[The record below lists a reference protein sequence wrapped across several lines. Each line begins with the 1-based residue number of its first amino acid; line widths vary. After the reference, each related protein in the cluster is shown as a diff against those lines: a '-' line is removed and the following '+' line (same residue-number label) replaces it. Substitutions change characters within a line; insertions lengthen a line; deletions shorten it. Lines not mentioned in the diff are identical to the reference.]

1 MSNVRGRIAVDVQ
14 FADSTTSSDEQSL
27 KTITLQGATEYDFGK
42 IAIVSGTVGTGL
54 VSVSTAP
61 TAYKNASG
69 DFVSFANVSR
79 IAFVAS
85 GTQLVGVISGD
96 SGQRLAASMSSMPSV
111 SNCSEESTLEV
122 GLLNATAGTASY
134 TLVLYGS

>member
-1 MSNVRGRIAVDVQ
+1 MSVKGRFAVDVQ
-14 FADSTTSSDEQSL
+14 FTDSTTSAGVQSL
-27 KTITLQGATEYDFGK
+27 KTVTLQGATEYDFGK

-61 TAYKNASG
+61 TTYKNAAG

-85 GTQLVGVISGD
+85 GTQLVQVTSGD
-96 SGQRLAASMSSMPSV
+96 SGDRLAASMSSMPSV
-111 SNCSEESTLEV
+111 SNCSEDSTLQV
-122 GLLNATAGTASY
+122 GFLAATAGTASY